1 MCPTAVRLKPHL
13 HNLNTTEPGRRESE
27 NHDPD
32 IRATVRLECQLAHV
46 NRQEQSGRI
55 LGTGIVAMAGP
66 PGRSLRLVA
75 RLCCHCNLT
84 TACQPAS
91 EWH

>member
-1 MCPTAVRLKPHL
+1 MRRAVISGRKPMCPTAVRLKPHL

-32 IRATVRLECQLAHV
+32 IRATVRLECQLARV

-66 PGRSLRLVA
+66 PGRGA
-75 RLCCHCNLT
+75 
-84 TACQPAS
+84 A
-91 EWH
+91 